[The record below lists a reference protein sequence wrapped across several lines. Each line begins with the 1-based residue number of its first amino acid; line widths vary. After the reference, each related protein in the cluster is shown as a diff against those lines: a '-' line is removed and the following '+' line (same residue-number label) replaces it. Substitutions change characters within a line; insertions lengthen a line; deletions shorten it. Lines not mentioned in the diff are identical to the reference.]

1 MLITSACL
9 YGASHGTTDTTPK
22 NTNREVTVKI
32 LPSNQWFT
40 NRTYLTPNGVIQLWF
55 RLNLLISLEKFPFNY
70 NLFECSSL

>member
-32 LPSNQWFT
+32 IPSNQWFT
-40 NRTYLTPNGVIQLWF
+40 NRTYLTPNEVIQLWF
-55 RLNLLISLEKFPFNY
+55 LTVLNALISL
-70 NLFECSSL
+70 